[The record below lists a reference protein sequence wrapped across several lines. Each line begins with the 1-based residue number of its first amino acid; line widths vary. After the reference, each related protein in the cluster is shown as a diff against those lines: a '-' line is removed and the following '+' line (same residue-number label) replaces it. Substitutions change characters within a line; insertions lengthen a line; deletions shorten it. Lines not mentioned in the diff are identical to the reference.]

1 MSTTT
6 QVEGQPPLD
15 SIAAVR
21 VDDSAALSAQLARPR
36 PAEAEHPVLR
46 PIGDAPTGTLAAVTD
61 SKQPMVDR
69 LPQSSSPPEMPGG
82 APLTGR
88 ARHKGVLT
96 QTDQVVDAGFISN
109 DANDADPEAW
119 SPTATWYTPKTPG
132 GVPLAPGLGGWRMSI
147 YSDISD
153 PEVELNTGNPSLLW
167 YVPDLMLAPDP
178 DPLFAFDV
186 RQETAD
192 GKGHPFNTATLTFTV
207 CRTMDPFTK
216 AGLDERFP
224 DARVEEVF
232 PIVVTEPMLVLG
244 YADSDGSFQYAGV
257 PGSAT
262 ATADGW
268 KLTFKL
274 VGDQVIL
281 AFTELKTTGI
291 FTPMVGTFLY
301 NREEVA
307 ISDEEGTISY
317 HPPQTTRHWAYHQLG
332 VLIGTKFAASA
343 YRSLYTV
350 TSGGTTRAI
359 VNTQDL
365 ERFDVV
371 QSEYQELTAL
381 GDVASRYPS
390 LRALYIGLVSG
401 TVVAVPAAYGIQRTP
416 LRCAAS
422 CDALV
427 DSGSALS
434 TGCRFHLTFNI
445 TPVVDPGDLV
455 RLSTD
460 LQTAPTLPRG
470 DLKIVLPSDLDRRTA
485 PTFASPFVNAATFAV
500 GTEPHTFI
508 LAADIVDD
516 AMPAVV
522 KVNAFLKELSAAG
535 PPPLIGQLAIRLD
548 DAHTTPVMT
557 SLILD
562 LHTTGG
568 DQELVIDTTQ
578 PQLISIHNVAPYD
591 LQLTNYTSHTVEGF
605 LTTPLDQILTGGAT
619 TTITVPDG
627 EQVLTVHRGLSLP
640 DPMPP
645 ALLPHYVTFR
655 TTDVQRIHH
664 LLGVNATA
672 VLGASADRTITALSV
687 TITLHDAP
695 EVLVPTLALDPTRPV
710 DRATVDIPVQ
720 SALTGL
726 DAAVTIAAR
735 LGAGAEPRQISLTH
749 DFLSSPILVLTPT
762 QLAAS

>member
-1 MSTTT
+1 MSNTT
-6 QVEGQPPLD
+6 QVGPQPLSEP
-15 SIAAVR
+15 IAAVR
-21 VDDSAALSAQLARPR
+21 VDDGAALQQQLPRPQSAQ
-36 PAEAEHPVLR
+36 AEHPVLR
-46 PIGDAPTGTLAAVTD
+46 PIEGTPTNMPAAVTD
-61 SKQPMVDR
+61 DKQPIVD
-69 LPQSSSPPEMPGG
+69 PPMQSTGPPAAPGG
-82 APLTGR
+82 VPLIGQTSHR
-88 ARHKGVLT
+88 VALT
-96 QTDQVVDAGFISN
+96 QADQLLDAGLITN
-109 DANDADPEAW
+109 AVNAVGPEEW
-119 SPTATWYTPKTPG
+119 PPTRAYYTPNTPG
-132 GVPLAPGLGGWRMSI
+132 GVPLDASLDFVINHRNDI
-147 YSDISD
+147 YRDISD
-153 PEVELNTGNPSLLW
+153 PEVESDHPTLLW
-167 YVPDLMLAPDP
+167 CLPGLMPAPDP
-178 DPLFAFDV
+178 DPSFTFDV
-186 RQETAD
+186 RQEGAD
-192 GKGHPFNTATLTFTV
+192 DTGHPFNTATLTFAV
-207 CRTMDPFTK
+207 RRTMDPDTK
-216 AGLDERFP
+216 AVLEGFP
-224 DARVEEVF
+224 GARVQEVS
-232 PIVVTEPMLVLG
+232 PIIMTKATLAL
-244 YADSDGSFQYAGV
+244 DYAGPDGRFHELEV

-262 ATADGW
+262 ETADGW
-268 KLTFKL
+268 QLTFNL

-281 AFTELKTTGI
+281 AFTQLTITGNVWPI
-291 FTPMVGTFLY
+291 VRTDCYHRHEFAL
-301 NREEVA
+301 
-307 ISDEEGTISY
+307 SY
-317 HPPQTTRHWAYHQLG
+317 HPPQTTRHWGYTCPGVQLG
-332 VLIGTKFAASA
+332 AKFAASA
-343 YRSLYTV
+343 YRSRYTV
-350 TSGGTTRAI
+350 TRNGVTRAI

-365 ERFDVV
+365 ERFDAV

-390 LRALYIGLVSG
+390 LRAIYIGLVSG
-401 TVVAVPAAYGIQRTP
+401 TVVAVPAAYGIRRTP
-416 LRCAAS
+416 LRCEAS

-434 TGCRFHLTFNI
+434 TGCRFHLTFNV

-470 DLKIVLPSDLDRRTA
+470 DWKIVLPSDLDRRTA

-500 GTEPHTFI
+500 GTEPHTFH
-508 LAADIVDD
+508 LAADIIDD
-516 AMPAVV
+516 TAPAVV

-578 PQLISIHNVAPYD
+578 PQHVSVHNLAPYD
-591 LQLTNYTSHTVEGF
+591 LRLTNYTSHTPHGF

-619 TTITVPDG
+619 TTINVPDG
-627 EQVLTVHRGLSLP
+627 EQVLAVHRGLSLP

-645 ALLPHYVTFR
+645 ALLPHYVAFR

-672 VLGASADRTITALSV
+672 VLGASANRSVTALSV

-695 EVLVPTLALDPTRPV
+695 EVLVPTFALDPTRPV

-726 DAAVTIAAR
+726 DAAVTIGVTLGGGAR
-735 LGAGAEPRQISLTH
+735 PRHISLTH
-749 DFLSSPILVLTPT
+749 DFFSSPTLVLTPA
-762 QLAAS
+762 QLVAS